1 MGAVLAILIFGVAFI
16 VFTFLQ
22 IFVINKRKPIILFA
36 IVWLIFA
43 VYIIAAFW
51 SPDLKFGPEPKS
63 AQFFGLSVGVFS
75 SMYLP
80 AVAGAIFGT
89 LVQIGLARVLSF
101 WKRKLLG

>member
-1 MGAVLAILIFGVAFI
+1 MAAALAIMIFGVATI
-16 VFTFLQ
+16 VFAFLQ
-22 IFVINKRKPIILFA
+22 MFVINKRKPIILFA

-63 AQFFGLSVGVFS
+63 TQLFWLSVGIFS

-80 AVAGAIFGT
+80 AVTGAIFGT
-89 LVQIGLARVLSF
+89 LVQRILARVLIF
-101 WKRKLLG
+101 WKHKLLR